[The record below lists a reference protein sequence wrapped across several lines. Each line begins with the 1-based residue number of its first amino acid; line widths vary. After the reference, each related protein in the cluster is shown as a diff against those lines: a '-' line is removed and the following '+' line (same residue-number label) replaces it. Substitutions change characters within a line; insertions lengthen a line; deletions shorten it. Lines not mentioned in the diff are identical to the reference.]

1 MVTHV
6 NERAVV
12 WVVPKEEE
20 PDTLTVITT
29 GCLECRELETE
40 PSPRLLG
47 KYRGN
52 LDSKLRKLCHLPFG
66 DTKAQE
72 RFTQV

>member
-6 NERAVV
+6 KERSVV

-47 KYRGN
+47 QAGQVQKKPRYQASRAV
-52 LDSKLRKLCHLPFG
+52 SSSLR
-66 DTKAQE
+66 
-72 RFTQV
+72 